1 MPVNHHSGS
10 AAPPMGPTN
19 VDQVIFLL
27 EVTWWAHRALTSLI
41 TSGALERHPDLQLVF
56 TEQGTAWIPPE
67 LARLDYF
74 FDRMGTAVGSQ
85 EHVWGAPVVSKLSL
99 KPSEYWA
106 RQCHVGASFMRADE
120 AKLRDAV
127 GVNKIMWGSDYP
139 HKEASFPFSR
149 EAIRLAFADC
159 TPAEAAAILGGNA
172 AAALRFRPRRA
183 GAARGAG
190 RPVGRGG
197 GPSADRRRG
206 ARTRPNVARRSSASP
221 AQSDDIRIQ

>member
-1 MPVNHHSGS
+1 VCEELGMPLNHHSGS

-27 EVTWWAHRALTSLI
+27 EVTWWAHRALTALM
-41 TSGALERHPDLQLVF
+41 TSGALERHPGLQLVF
-56 TEQGTAWIPPE
+56 TEQGTAWIPAE
-67 LARLDYF
+67 LFRLDYF

-120 AKLRDAV
+120 AKLRGAV
-127 GVNKIMWGSDYP
+127 GVDKIMWGSDYP

-172 AAALRFRPRRA
+172 AQLYGFDLVALASHAARVGPSVQEVARPLTVGEVPQEAERCPA
-183 GAARGAG
+183 FVGFTGAA
-190 RPVGRGG
+190 
-197 GPSADRRRG
+197 
-206 ARTRPNVARRSSASP
+206 
-221 AQSDDIRIQ
+221 